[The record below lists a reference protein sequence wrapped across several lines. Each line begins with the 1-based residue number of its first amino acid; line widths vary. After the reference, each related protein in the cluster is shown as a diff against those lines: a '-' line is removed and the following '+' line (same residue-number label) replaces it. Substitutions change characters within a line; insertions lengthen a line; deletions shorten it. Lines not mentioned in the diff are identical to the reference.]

1 MKWTFRVALGGVL
14 ASITILAVVFLSR
27 SHQRAAL
34 AQAQVDRWA
43 EQLHG
48 QTTPAGVY
56 IRYPANQL
64 PEADPWGTP
73 LNVAY
78 AQGGFAETLTVRSA
92 GPDGLFYTPDDLV
105 ARRCVV
111 NLQGIGRG
119 AKDGVEGFAHNAA
132 RGLTKGAA
140 EGIRE
145 TLQQPIG
152 AKKSADQNKQDRVP

>member
-14 ASITILAVVFLSR
+14 CLIAILAVVLLSR
-27 SHQRAAL
+27 SHQQATR

-43 EQLHG
+43 EQLHS
-48 QTTPAGVY
+48 QTTAAGVY
-56 IRYPANQL
+56 IRHPANQL
-64 PEADPWGTP
+64 PEVDPWGTP
-73 LNVAY
+73 LNVTY
-78 AQGGFAETLTVRSA
+78 IQGGFAEALTVRSA

-119 AKDGVEGFAHNAA
+119 ATDGVEGFAQNAA

-140 EGIRE
+140 QGIRE
-145 TLQQPIG
+145 TLRQAVA
-152 AKKSADQNKQDRVP
+152 AKKSVDPKPDRVP